1 MFGINLNEL
10 RKQMQQY
17 LFEAD
22 KTVAELERLC
32 DNPEMLQN
40 VQKLRRIIDNLKSMA
55 SKYGVRI

>member
-22 KTVAELERLC
+22 QTVAELERLC